1 MNPDPSNSASTGD
14 DPTVN
19 ADAILKA
26 LANPVRRE
34 ILAWLKDPKG
44 VFRGAGHTFEHGVC
58 AGHID
63 GRCGLSQST
72 VSRIWPCCSAPTDHG
87 HQGRAMGVL
96 PSQRSLIAAFLRQLN
111 QDMRRPFSNARR
123 RRGKRI
129 A

>member
-34 ILAWLKDPKG
+34 ILAWLKDPKAY
-44 VFRGAGHTFEHGVC
+44 FEERPGHTFEHGVC

-72 VSRIWPCCSAPTDHG
+72 VFTHLAVL
-87 HQGRAMGVL
+87 QRAGLITATKVG
-96 PSQRSLIAAFLRQLN
+96 QWVFFRRNEALIAAFLRQLN
-111 QDMRRPFSNARR
+111 QDM
-123 RRGKRI
+123 
-129 A
+129 